1 MKAKRNL
8 IAVVLILISLAV
20 LIPGLRQPLITIR
33 AEVTILG
40 VSHEMFRDTR
50 SIIQTIRNLHESG
63 NDFVAGLILL
73 FSVIVPFIKSLLL
86 GLLPFIRNGKARLN
100 LFLFVRSISKWA
112 MVDVFVVAIYV
123 AYLAGKAAD
132 NFDATVERGFYFFAA
147 YCLLSLAAL
156 QFLWIRGDEQRGIL
170 GAESTP
176 DP

>member
-1 MKAKRNL
+1 VKTRNL
-8 IAVVLILISLAV
+8 AALILILISVAI
-20 LIPGLRQPLITIR
+20 LIPGLTQPLITIR
-33 AEVTILG
+33 ATVNIMGHTQEV
-40 VSHEMFRDTR
+40 FRDTR
-50 SIIQTIRNLHESG
+50 SIVQTIRNLHESG
-63 NDFVAGLILL
+63 NDLVAGLILL
-73 FSVIVPFIKSLLL
+73 FSVIVPFVKALLL
-86 GLLPFIRNGKARLN
+86 GIIPLLGRLEARFK

-170 GAESTP
+170 AAESTP